1 MRAYELLKED
11 ARWVWSVTLKDQWT
25 DDSNVDDYLPVIEN
39 WEYDVRLNGKVVGS
53 IQYDDY
59 FGIFFADFGAR
70 GVEISKYADRG
81 VDYENDMERYVL
93 SAVGSYFNSKT
104 GQKHFEVMSRQQN
117 LQPQSIE
124 EEDSTEECT
133 ACDGKGVDDW
143 RETCVRCGGN
153 GRLKDGDYYD
163 EDEKEELEEIKVT
176 KTLAGKRTKPTQ
188 DLATKEKMS
197 RKKKYKDGSEKKDAS
212 TPMNR
217 NVHDLANI
225 TLKGEYRS

>member
-1 MRAYELLKED
+1 MRAIELLKED
-11 ARWVWSVTLKDQWT
+11 ARWSWSVTLKDQWT
-25 DDSNVDDYLPVIEN
+25 DDSNVDDYLPEIEN

-59 FGIFFADFGAR
+59 FGNMLADFGAR
-70 GVEISKYADRG
+70 GVEISRYADRG
-81 VDYENDMERYVL
+81 IDYENDMERYVL

-104 GQKHFEVMSRQQN
+104 GQKHFEVMSRQQD
-117 LQPQSIE
+117 LQPQSI
-124 EEDSTEECT
+124 
-133 ACDGKGVDDW
+133 
-143 RETCVRCGGN
+143 
-153 GRLKDGDYYD
+153 
-163 EDEKEELEEIKVT
+163 EKEELEEIKVT
-176 KTLAGKRTKPTQ
+176 KTLAGKRTRPTQ

-197 RKKKYKDGSEKKDAS
+197 RKKKYRDGSEKKDAS